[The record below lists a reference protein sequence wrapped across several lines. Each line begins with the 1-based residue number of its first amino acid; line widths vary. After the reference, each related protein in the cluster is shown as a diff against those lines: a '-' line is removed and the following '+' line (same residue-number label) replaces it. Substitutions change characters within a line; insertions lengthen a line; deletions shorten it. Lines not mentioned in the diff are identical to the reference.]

1 MRIFFSPFLILV
13 KSLIIKYLVTNT
25 SSVKNRFGI
34 SPVEYAELQVKKAIC
49 LSILRK
55 YDDATKSHK
64 KSIIIFIDK
73 YGPNHVSVLNGLFNI
88 GVCLKDK
95 GDTNK
100 AIAYL
105 EKALQLTVKV
115 FGKNHINV
123 SDTLFH
129 LGLALKDVR
138 DFDKS
143 KSIFEDSLELLKETK
158 NYENERSLYILEQ
171 LGDIVSHFIVK
182 RMHNIDLICKCN
194 Y

>member
-34 SPVEYAELQVKKAIC
+34 SPVEYAELQVKEAIC

-73 YGPNHVSVLNGLFNI
+73 YGPNHVSVLNGLFS
-88 GVCLKDK
+88 LKDK

-105 EKALQLTVKV
+105 EKSLQLTVIPSKCKKYS
-115 FGKNHINV
+115 FIHN
-123 SDTLFH
+123 
-129 LGLALKDVR
+129 AL
-138 DFDKS
+138 
-143 KSIFEDSLELLKETK
+143 
-158 NYENERSLYILEQ
+158 
-171 LGDIVSHFIVK
+171 
-182 RMHNIDLICKCN
+182 
-194 Y
+194 